1 MKTINIEAGMPSP
14 QQAMTTLNNRIYAER
29 ASGAKCAKIIHGY
42 GSTGK
47 GGTIRTVCRQKLNEY
62 ISRGLIKDYCAGE
75 DLGLSAK
82 TGEDLRKNVLK
93 SEGISIGAGKTTVSQ
108 SFCLNNHLERLV

>member
-1 MKTINIEAGMPSP
+1 MRTINIEAGMPSS

-47 GGTIRTVCRQKLNEY
+47 GGTIRTVCRQKLQEY
-62 ISRGLIKDYCAGE
+62 RRRGMIKDYCYGE
-75 DLGLSAK
+75 SLGPFS
-82 TGEDLRKNVLK
+82 EDGRRFAEKCPEIRKDIDWGRENN
-93 SEGISIGAGKTTVSQ
+93 GITVVI
-108 SFCLNNHLERLV
+108 FK

>member
-1 MKTINIEAGMPSP
+1 MRTINIEVGMPSP

-75 DLGLSAK
+75 DLGPFS
-82 TGEDLRKNVLK
+82 EDGRRLAEKCPEVRRDIDWGRENDGITVVLFK
-93 SEGISIGAGKTTVSQ
+93 
-108 SFCLNNHLERLV
+108 